1 MSVADTEGSD
11 SAGLEWLERH
21 PHVQFVTLAAHDL
34 NGVLRGKRL
43 PRSLV
48 AKALAGEIK
57 MPLAL
62 LGVDIWGRDVVGSGQ
77 VFETGDQDGYCIPT
91 ERGILSVAEEE
102 AEALLLVSLST
113 GNGQPY
119 AADPR
124 NALASV
130 VAGFAAKGMTPVCA
144 TELEF
149 YLFDPERS
157 SAEMAAAARSGG
169 RGRTSAIYAV
179 SELETFE
186 PFLHDVYQACHQ
198 FEIPA
203 ESALAESGTGQ
214 FEINFRHV
222 ADAVR
227 AADDALCFK
236 YLVKRVA
243 RKHGLGAT
251 FMAKP
256 FGEDS
261 GSGLHIHFSLVD
273 QEGVNL
279 FDEGKRT
286 GSPLLRQA
294 IAGMLQFMPES
305 TLLFAPHF
313 NSYRRLRSETHA
325 PISIA
330 WGYEN
335 RTAAVRVPE
344 GPGSARRIEHRV
356 AGADANPYL
365 VMAAVLGAALRGIE
379 QQMEA
384 PPPITGSAYDLDL
397 AQLPTSWTGA
407 MQHFQTGR
415 FASDLFGPLLPRMYA
430 ACKKQE
436 FESFADIVSPLEYD
450 LYLDRV

>member
-1 MSVADTEGSD
+1 MSAADTEAGV
-11 SAGLEWLERH
+11 SASLQWLEKH
-21 PHVQFVTLAAHDL
+21 PKVQFVTLAAHDL

-43 PRSLV
+43 PRSMV
-48 AKALAGEIK
+48 GRALAGEIK

-77 VFETGDQDGYCIPT
+77 VFDTGDQDGYCIPT
-91 ERGILSVAEEE
+91 ERGILSSAEDE
-102 AEALLLVSLST
+102 AEALLLASLFGSD
-113 GNGQPY
+113 GQPY

-130 VAGFAAKGMTPVCA
+130 VADFAAKGITPVCA

-157 SAEMAAAARSGG
+157 ADAMTAAAQSGG

-179 SELETFE
+179 SELEAFE
-186 PFLHDVYQACHQ
+186 SFLHDVYRACDHFQ
-198 FEIPA
+198 IPA

-236 YLVKRVA
+236 YLVKRIA

-273 QEGVNL
+273 GDGANL
-279 FDEGKRT
+279 FDDGKRT
-286 GSPLLRQA
+286 GSPLLRHA
-294 IAGMLQFMPES
+294 IAGMLKFLPES

-335 RTAAVRVPE
+335 RTAAVRVPD
-344 GPGSARRIEHRV
+344 GPGTARRIEHRV

-379 QQMEA
+379 QQLEA
-384 PPPITGSAYDLDL
+384 PEPIAGSAYELDL
-397 AQLPTSWTGA
+397 AELPTSWSAA
-407 MQHFQTGR
+407 MQQFQVGS
-415 FASDLFGPLLPRMYA
+415 FATDLFGALLPRMYA

-436 FESFADIVSPLEYD
+436 FESFADVVSPLEYD